1 MELIGRSIVAVHAL
15 TGAIFLGALV
25 GRWIV
30 LGLAER
36 AESLATM
43 RTLTAAARPFE
54 RIVIV
59 TSAIVLVL
67 GVLAAIAQGRPFL
80 GPLQGAG
87 VDWLFVSLLIYLSVL
102 PLVRLVFLP
111 RGRVFDAAMEDAVA
125 RGEMTGELARA
136 WRDPAVRAAHVYELG
151 AVTVVFL
158 LMVTKPF

>member
-1 MELIGRSIVAVHAL
+1 LELLGRSIVALHAL

-30 LGLAER
+30 LGLAQR

-59 TSAIVLVL
+59 TSAVVLVL
-67 GVLAAIAQGRPFL
+67 GVAAAIAQGRPFL
-80 GPLQGAG
+80 GPLQGAN

-125 RGEMTGELARA
+125 RGEVTGEVARA
-136 WRDPAVRAAHVYELG
+136 WRDPLVRAAHLYELG